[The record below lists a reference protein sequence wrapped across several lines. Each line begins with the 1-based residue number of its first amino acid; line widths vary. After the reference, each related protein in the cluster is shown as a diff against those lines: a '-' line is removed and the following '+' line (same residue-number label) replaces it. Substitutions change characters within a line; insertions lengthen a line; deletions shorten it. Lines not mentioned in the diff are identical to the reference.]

1 FVLIG
6 LFLLPLLFKFIPA
19 LESFNIWG
27 VELKFQKE
35 LEKTKKQMKD
45 LQNIGDEK
53 MKEYI
58 LRFVKEEYL
67 TDEGKT
73 NLNEW
78 REVSDV
84 DR

>member
-1 FVLIG
+1 
-6 LFLLPLLFKFIPA
+6 
-19 LESFNIWG
+19 
-27 VELKFQKE
+27 
-35 LEKTKKQMKD
+35 MKD